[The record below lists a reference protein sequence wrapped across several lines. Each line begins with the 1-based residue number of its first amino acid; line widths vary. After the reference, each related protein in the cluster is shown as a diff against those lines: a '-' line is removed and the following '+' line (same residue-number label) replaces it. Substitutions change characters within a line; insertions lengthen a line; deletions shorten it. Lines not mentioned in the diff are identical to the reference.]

1 MILTITPNPALD
13 LSGEVDDIVPNEKN
27 YVHHEKRH
35 PGGNGINAAR
45 VIAALGVPVV
55 ATGFLGGAVGGEVEA
70 LLKAEGVSCRFIPT
84 KESTRINIT
93 VSNQKTS
100 KQTRFSFAGSRIE
113 RENMQQL
120 LDLIRQ
126 DRSIALINLGG
137 SFPPGF
143 TMDDVRSIFE
153 VARERGIGV
162 VADVPSQHLQDL
174 IQLRPILIKP
184 NLKEFNELLGRQLTT
199 VDEVSQAARGLNE
212 FVPLVCIS
220 SVERGALMVT
230 PTGSCFVKGPE
241 VDAKSS
247 VGAGDSMVGG
257 IMAQLYRAGVTH
269 PEAARNIAPEVLQE
283 ALRWG
288 QAAAL
293 ATVVTPGTELG
304 KAEGMAAFVPRI
316 QVKPLSPFK
325 ERPE

>member
-55 ATGFLGGAVGGEVEA
+55 ATGFLGGAVGGEIEA
-70 LLKAEGVSCRFIPT
+70 LLKAEGVACRFVPI

-93 VSNQKTS
+93 VSNQRTS

-113 RENMQQL
+113 REDMERL
-120 LDLIRQ
+120 LELIRK
-126 DRSIALINLGG
+126 DESIAMINLGG

-143 TMDDVRSIFE
+143 SMDDVRRIFD
-153 VARERGIGV
+153 VARERGIGL
-162 VADVPSQHLQDL
+162 VADVPSQHLKEV
-174 IQLRPILIKP
+174 IPLRPMLIKP
-184 NLKEFNELLGRQLTT
+184 NLKEFNELLGRQLTSLE
-199 VDEVSQAARGLNE
+199 EVAEAARALNE

-230 PTGSCFVKGPE
+230 PTASCYVKGPE

-257 IMAQLYRAGVTH
+257 IMAQLYRAGITH
-269 PEAARNIAPEVLQE
+269 PDAARSIKPEVLQE

-316 QVKPLSPFK
+316 QVKSLPLR
-325 ERPE
+325 ERRE